1 MLIHLLVQVSQESFS
16 FSLSLY
22 SQKFY
27 QVPAVFANL
36 VVVIQSKAMPVIL
49 KISDGNF
56 LEDFVRALSERDA
69 DDVAVADQIRAL
81 LAMLY
86 APGLDEILDGCSPLE
101 TRGGRFSVGYLE

>member
-1 MLIHLLVQVSQESFS
+1 M
-16 FSLSLY
+16 
-22 SQKFY
+22 
-27 QVPAVFANL
+27 
-36 VVVIQSKAMPVIL
+36 VIQSKTLPIVYRFT
-49 KISDGNF
+49 DGNC

-101 TRGGRFSVGYLE
+101 TRGGRFRVGYLE